1 MDDLF
6 QDCVDILRH
15 WADVL
20 GMTYEEINIW
30 IFLIIEPV
38 IFIAMCLW
46 IIHREIGRSNPCQR
60 RLVQGDS

>member
-30 IFLIIEPV
+30 IFLIMEPV

-46 IIHREIGRSNPCQR
+46 IIHRERQ
-60 RLVQGDS
+60 LKE